1 MTSNDQE
8 ITNHKSVTDNDVI
21 LNAVDALLTSA
32 GFNKD
37 ELNIALD
44 AIKNAKAQSL
54 VSKKQDNKFWLEKTL
69 IYPDIDDCF
78 IYKRA
83 TSVSGK
89 WYLRIYD
96 YKNNKPVVRSLKT
109 TDKNKAIATARVMYM
124 ELKGKIDRNEKL
136 QQITAAELI
145 QKYDDTLKEKISPI
159 PMSGGIDDFNTTLQ
173 AVSIADFI
181 NKDLKEKE
189 KKLSNL
195 PILISGGTN
204 SFTGQLARQC
214 EVKFNG
220 ITIGTHARKVISIY
234 EKAPSLL
241 TNEDLLKAVSKAKN
255 LIKINL
261 YG

>member
-136 QQITAAELI
+136 QQITAEELI
-145 QKYDDTLKEKISPI
+145 QKFEGFYIRI
-159 PMSGGIDDFNTTLQ
+159 
-173 AVSIADFI
+173 
-181 NKDLKEKE
+181 
-189 KKLSNL
+189 
-195 PILISGGTN
+195 
-204 SFTGQLARQC
+204 
-214 EVKFNG
+214 
-220 ITIGTHARKVISIY
+220 
-234 EKAPSLL
+234 
-241 TNEDLLKAVSKAKN
+241 
-255 LIKINL
+255 
-261 YG
+261 